1 MNQSELNYMI
11 SMYVG
16 GINHDTG
23 DHPGGDNFLS
33 DLIDGRDTQRDKY
46 YWRKRFY
53 QVTSSCLCK
62 EY

>member
-1 MNQSELNYMI
+1 MI
-11 SMYVG
+11 SLYVG

-23 DHPGGDNFLS
+23 DHPGGYNFLS